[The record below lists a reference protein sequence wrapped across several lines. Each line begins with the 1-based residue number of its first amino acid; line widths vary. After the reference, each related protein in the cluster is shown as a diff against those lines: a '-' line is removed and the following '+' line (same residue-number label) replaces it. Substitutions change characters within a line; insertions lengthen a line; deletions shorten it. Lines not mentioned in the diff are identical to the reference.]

1 MSERIRVAIDTR
13 DLKKGNTGTYYY
25 LQSLCDAFK
34 KQEGEVEYHYIRY
47 WLPVYK
53 GSNKLGK
60 VIEHLSFTLWKQ
72 LVLPI
77 YCIIYSIDL
86 LFCTDY
92 FLPLAPIPAK
102 KVVVFHDTF
111 FYEQPEHYNS
121 WWLKTFH
128 WIAVRAAKKAQQVIV
143 PTEYVK
149 ERLGKFLP
157 TIQDRILVV
166 YEGPKELVKQ
176 KDTAWENK
184 ITTWLSGS
192 DYLLHVGTLDHRKN
206 LIRLV
211 AAYEIVLKKKS
222 ALSGNQS
229 AIKLIIAGDSPKYF
243 SSNGKIELTQ
253 AIKNKGLEKNI
264 LLTGTVSET
273 QLSYLYQNAR
283 VYVFPSLNEGFGLP
297 LVEAM
302 KYQIPIAAANNTALP
317 EVGGGAALYFDPTKE
332 EEMAEQI
339 NTLLQ
344 NEAIRTTLQS
354 EAKKRILLF
363 NWDLAAAALKNIFIQ
378 VNKKK
383 LE

>member
-1 MSERIRVAIDTR
+1 MSKRIRVAIDTR
-13 DLKKGNTGTYYY
+13 DLKKGKTGTYYY
-25 LQSLCDAFK
+25 LQSLCEAFK
-34 KQEGEVEYHYIRY
+34 KQEGEVEYHYIQY

-53 GSNKLGK
+53 GSNKIGK

-77 YCIIYSIDL
+77 YCIIYSIDV

-92 FLPLAPIPAK
+92 FLPLVPIPAK

-111 FYEQPEHYNS
+111 FYEQPGYYNS

-128 WIAVRAAKKAQQVIV
+128 WIAVSAAKKAEQVIV

-149 ERLGKFLP
+149 EKLGNFLP
-157 TIQDRILVV
+157 TIKDRILVV
-166 YEGPKELVKQ
+166 YEGAKGIVIQ
-176 KDTAWENK
+176 NDTAWENK
-184 ITTWLSGS
+184 IITLLNGS
-192 DYLLHVGTLDHRKN
+192 EYLLHVGTLDHRKN

-211 AAYEIVLKKKS
+211 AAYEILLKKKL
-222 ALSGNQS
+222 ALSGNQLG
-229 AIKLIIAGDSPKYF
+229 IKLIIAGDSPHYF

-253 AIKNKGLEKNI
+253 TIKNKGLEKYI

-302 KYQIPIAAANNTALP
+302 QYQIPIAAANNTALP
-317 EVGGGAALYFDPTKE
+317 EVGGGAALYFDPTNE

-339 NTLLQ
+339 HTLLQ
-344 NEAIRTTLQS
+344 NEAIRINLQS
-354 EAKKRILLF
+354 EAKKRIVLF
-363 NWDLAAAALKNIFIQ
+363 NWNLAAATLKKIFIQ
-378 VNKKK
+378 VNKKM
-383 LE
+383 LD